1 MNISNTNSPS
11 PDLIKDG
18 SIASFQAD
26 VIDASKI
33 TPILIDFW
41 APWCGPCKQLI
52 PALEKVIN
60 ELNGKIKLVK
70 INLDENQQL
79 ATQMGVKSV
88 PAVIAFIDGKPVDGF
103 MGALPYAQIQ
113 EFANKIIAQAPQGQQ
128 GDFAAQLEQ
137 ALEQANAALSEEKF
151 ADAEHIFSLILEHIP
166 DNDDALIGLAK
177 TYILANVLDKA
188 QEELDR
194 VSEEGQKSQD
204 FLSLKAKIQLINET
218 ASLGSKDELLK
229 KLSSDEDNHQIRF
242 DLALILNS
250 EGKHQE
256 AASQLIEIMRR
267 NRDWNDDGARKKL
280 LEFFESWGQT
290 APQTQKARRLLSS
303 VLFS

>member
-1 MNISNTNSPS
+1 MKISNTNP
-11 PDLIKDG
+11 PKANLIKDG
-18 SIASFQAD
+18 SLASFQAD
-26 VIDASKI
+26 VIDASKT

-41 APWCGPCKQLI
+41 APWCGPCKQLTPVI
-52 PALEKVIN
+52 EKVIN

-88 PAVIAFIDGKPVDGF
+88 PSVFAFIDGKPVDGF
-103 MGALPYAQIQ
+103 MGALPYTQIL
-113 EFANKIIAQAPQGQQ
+113 EFAKKIIAQAPQTQN

-137 ALEQANAALSEEKF
+137 ALEQANAALNEEKF

-177 TYILANVLDKA
+177 TYIFANVLDKA

-194 VSEEGQKSQD
+194 VSEVGQKTQD
-204 FLSLKAKIQLINET
+204 FLSLKAKILLINET
-218 ASLGSKDELLK
+218 ASLSSRDELEK
-229 KLSSDEDNHQIRF
+229 KLSNDENNHQIRF

-250 EGKHQE
+250 EGKNQE
-256 AASQLIEIMRR
+256 AASQLIEIMRQD
-267 NRDWNDDGARKKL
+267 RDWNDDGARKKL

-290 APQTQKARRLLSS
+290 APQTIKARRLLSS

>member
-1 MNISNTNSPS
+1 MTISNINSPS

-18 SIASFQAD
+18 SSASFQAD

-33 TPILIDFW
+33 TPILVDFW
-41 APWCGPCKQLI
+41 APWCGPCKQLTPI
-52 PALEKVIN
+52 IEKVIN

-88 PAVIAFIDGKPVDGF
+88 PAVFAFIDGKPVDGF
-103 MGALPYAQIQ
+103 MGALPYSQIQ
-113 EFANKIIAQAPQGQQ
+113 EFANKIIAQAPNGQGS
-128 GDFAAQLEQ
+128 DFSAQLEQ
-137 ALEQANAALSEEKF
+137 ALEQANAALNEKKF

-177 TYILANVLDKA
+177 TYVFANVLDKA
-188 QEELDR
+188 QEELNR
-194 VSEEGQKSQD
+194 VSKDGQKTQG
-204 FLSLKAKIQLINET
+204 FLSLKAKILLINET
-218 ASLGSKDELLK
+218 ALLDSKDELEK
-229 KLSSDEDNHQIRF
+229 KLKEDEANHQIRY
-242 DLALILNS
+242 DLALILNG
-250 EGKHQE
+250 EDKYQE
-256 AASQLIEIMRR
+256 AATQLIEIMRQD
-267 NRDWNDDGARKKL
+267 RDWNDDGARKKL

-290 APQTQKARRLLSS
+290 APQTLKARRLLSC